1 MAKGFNLTAQLNIQG
16 PNNLKPVI
24 SKLKTALDS
33 VNGNINIKISGTSTK
48 TIKGLTTALQSLSKA
63 SIQTNANLLT
73 LNQTIGSLGS
83 GLASLGGASSGVA
96 GLGKVRSS
104 VSSTK
109 NAVVEATSALAD
121 FGKQSGL
128 ALKRF
133 AAFTAVSTA
142 AFSLGAAIKSG
153 FQEFVVFD
161 KEIVRLAQVT
171 GKSTKELGGITK
183 EITRLST
190 GLGVASADLL
200 QVTTTLAQAG
210 LTAGETKIA
219 LEALAKSALAPSFDS
234 LKETTEGS
242 IAAMRQFGIQA
253 GELEAALGSVNAVAA
268 AFAVES
274 SDIITA
280 IQRTGGVFASSSKG
294 VSQGT
299 DALNEFIAVFTSIRA
314 TTRESAETIATG
326 LRTIFTRIQRGDTI
340 EALKEYGIVL
350 TDLKGKFVGPYE
362 ATRRLSEGL
371 KSLDPRDLKFS
382 KIVEELGG
390 FRQIGK
396 VIPLIKEF
404 ASAEAALEVAY
415 KGQSSLAKD
424 AAIAQQSL
432 AVQFTKTRESFVAL
446 IRDIGDSASFK
457 VFITL
462 GLGLANA
469 FITLAGALKPLLP
482 MLLTLATIK
491 IGSSIGEY
499 SKSFMSGFSGKPKGK
514 SGGGVIGFARGG
526 FVPGTG
532 SGDTIPAMLEP
543 GEFVIRKKAVDT
555 LGASNLHKMNKSSGG
570 NIKVGGYSG
579 GGRIQKFAKGKMVA
593 GGDEVFVGSEEVL
606 DGDTFEAKAFTR
618 KGYRLKYV
626 DAVESGTKYGSAA
639 KTILKNQTNL
649 IGDITSSKKGAF
661 GRGVFQNDQVAKS
674 LVASGYGVPDVRYAT
689 KNSTQLFQPALAAAQ
704 KDKRGI
710 WSAGN
715 ENHPKRILYEAEH
728 SQTKAKEIAT
738 GRNLDLQ
745 KVTKTRYKRFAGGG
759 LLRGGFQ
766 YKGSS
771 RDSVANYQTASHKL
785 NSSLLKGNHD
795 PNDPLIKDLDGA
807 PKQIP
812 PKSLYTGFG
821 EGRFGSMSQQLKSQL
836 LSTEDISKVSG
847 KNFAL
852 PGFLSTSTSVNQA
865 KKFGN
870 TGMLN
875 ISTKGQATAIDV
887 EGTISPKDSKMRS
900 LAADTNGLGSEREFI
915 LPRNAQMRLLSGSR
929 SGSNQFLNL
938 NVQELARGGRIQKF
952 MAGGIAERKVGY
964 LDTDVLRDP
973 ANQEVVGPA
982 MQGVNLTDVAAYKAY
997 LSKLAASSRKEGS
1010 LAKLRTIAGLPGAG
1024 KSSLMLGGSQSEV
1037 SDNAKLRRTTR
1048 FPILRPED
1056 IKLASEVIDTTS
1068 TVTPEKLDEYLKA
1081 SDKIYMLS
1089 TSTKEEQKEL
1099 KRRRGLRDTTGVN
1112 LFGRKP
1118 GSTSGAET
1126 DSGSLEAML
1135 GSDIDASKLRTLG
1148 ISSDYKLKR
1157 KKNIEVEK
1165 KKIALLHGS
1174 LSPSTVGHESL
1185 RTAATAMGMPIED
1198 FLVLISSDE
1207 GITSSDSHSLRT
1219 AVFDQDFRVL
1229 AAQAAFKGSMVSK
1242 QTNRGFT
1249 LPDVMEISP
1258 GASGQRRF
1266 VRPTKDSLGMMV
1278 AGEGKNIKKYTDKD
1292 YKPVQIPRTG
1302 GVSGTGAREAIL
1314 DGNLAEMQ
1322 KILSPDVFSLVSKH
1336 LPQLQNRSSILPR
1349 IVEHAKKRQAYS
1361 LADITKELD
1370 SLPQRIDSKKVAKDP
1385 EYAAMAAQVKDLR
1398 NRRDKINTRAS
1409 FEPFS
1414 ILRSLA
1420 KRYPET
1426 YGLQGDTTLSQA
1438 VRESVRGQGIVAA
1451 KTMPINPG
1459 GAEGAKPKTGLPA
1472 TAAQISNMLQ
1482 GSNMP
1487 EDSNLGEFSGV
1498 DITDDMVRRTWRAGY
1513 DKSMSSDKAASYG
1526 AVRDYFLQQFKAN
1539 KEMQAA
1545 KLAKRIR
1552 KSTKVGLVGLLPF
1565 DHSEDRPP
1573 IDIKGTD
1580 VTMYERGLDSQFAP
1594 QVEAMQAYQAAGV
1607 NKFAADIQMQAST
1620 GGLSSGQKMVYD
1632 FDQTLVTGADLFDS
1646 KGNIDIL
1653 GYSDLD
1659 RVGAAL
1665 KKGELTLLG
1674 LNLKQ
1679 KLDTYP
1685 ELLDNLRIST
1695 ARPPTN
1701 KDLIA
1706 KRLAELGLNIPADKI
1721 TGMNGADKSKNLAD
1735 NETIVDDNIK
1745 TIERVRKAGK
1755 SGIEYAPIKSGLSD
1769 QQSMATGQA
1778 NIEGAVIEQAMALFG
1793 APIIDGARAT
1803 RAIDYPN
1810 GLGPAA
1816 SYFPGIGR
1824 DWPTEVK
1831 RTIDSDSRSQAID
1844 EFTRYLFPEQVPV
1857 GKNLGGSIQKFAM
1870 GGASSDTV
1878 PAMLTPGEF
1887 VINKK
1892 AARSIG
1898 YGKLNKMNHADSVE
1912 GFASGGPVGGIQYF
1926 ADAGQV
1932 ATAAIGTLPTAKQTY
1947 VNTVM
1952 GDGNKK
1958 LFEDQAQAL
1967 LDMGNSAEEAGK
1979 KLLELAFST
1988 KEQKVLSN
1996 KAKKSWEDV
2005 GIKEDPELPAARQKN
2020 INIVAMAAASS
2031 ILTSKLQALSA
2042 TFAKSNS
2049 SIATGLG
2056 GLVSA
2061 LEAGSSS
2068 MLSISVAK
2076 QVAIQN
2082 NPEIAKALKDP
2093 KSQASKALK
2102 YGTAAAVGV
2111 SAIGAAG
2118 SAIANK
2124 ALDTALAK
2132 NTQSISAFDK
2142 SLQDLKDA
2150 TDAEAKSEARK
2161 KVQESFFALS
2171 KQIDSTKDTIASAKG
2186 AKALADDLGVVSTGA
2201 IQLVSTI
2208 AGLATIFPAFGAKIA
2223 AMGALA
2229 MGAFLPVTIAV
2240 GIVGLAFAG
2249 VYVYLNYFKKRV
2261 GDVNP
2266 ELAALA
2272 KAASAAAAANNALSL
2287 SSSAYHSQ
2295 QLAAARI
2302 IKDTAKG
2309 KQTPEEMRA
2318 TFNRVSLK
2326 SLPDEVQQMPGLNQ
2340 AYKTF
2345 DVNPVNVQLTSMI
2358 ISQIQKLKPNLDL
2371 AHKSF
2376 EDAIGLV
2383 SEEVGQQAVKT
2394 AKQVFMESE
2403 YQSIIKTTPSQTID
2417 NVAGLGYFGK
2427 NLPAPE
2433 DFKAQKLQADVRAAT
2448 KDMRTGFFRQLTPEG
2463 RTTAQEM
2470 IVQSQAN
2477 NDSYNQ
2483 VNGDLLKSGTKA
2495 VEMGIMSLANTLKL
2509 FSSAINKTTED
2520 LASSIST
2527 LNEQTAMYFGEGK
2540 IEGQKYA
2547 KEISA
2552 LSNPSAATPDEIKG
2566 AYKAVRQNF
2575 SNGDTNAGTMNS
2587 EPSRSQKIV
2596 DKMQSNTLAQSSAA
2610 QQLPAIIEAIN
2621 KTYGD
2626 SGDRATAMGIV
2637 AERMGENVAAASG
2650 LNQNSPELRGFIESL
2665 KSSLITNTSDT
2676 MSADKLL
2683 EFSKDYEKSI
2693 QAFANVTEEAKKAL
2707 DSLAK
2712 ANQLIADQQ
2721 NNIVSKSLKN
2731 MELGFTQFSIGN
2743 QFAIDKMRLFGE
2755 SVSLDTLN
2763 APVDNQLKTLTGG
2776 VPINP
2781 VDISKAFIAKSTAA
2795 QKETDPTKQTA
2806 LKVEADKLRQ
2816 ALDLLATSTDAAQ
2829 NAMGKA
2835 AERQEALNTK
2845 RNLLES
2851 MLTGGAAKRSE
2862 MREFNNALARLNN
2875 GDRGRLQ
2882 TDIPLILKNIGQLGN
2897 EEQTAIRGRIS
2908 DIPGFEGVAKY
2919 FNPQKDAEIQQSLAK
2934 AGEAIA
2940 TRTSALAVT
2949 MAMNETG
2956 IKELTSSLKIL
2967 AEAVKL
2973 DHKSRLDQIE
2983 ANKAKLLS
2991 QMTPTANPKT
3001 KFADT
3006 NIDYSQMA
3014 TEANALLTKS
3024 YEEKRS
3030 KEGLLS
3036 YDKNGVSNLLSNNP
3050 VGALDQS
3057 DYDTHM
3063 ATALPKTLEEFDA
3076 WLKTWTAA
3084 DKIDERSPVTIRSPS
3099 NFGFG
3104 GILNFSQ
3111 TPYDAPESSL
3121 TKSSPNQSL
3130 QNALVAQEATISQNV
3145 KKMTDVISAFSPLL
3159 NPSQNTGLSMGANRN
3174 IPVDSDF
3181 GVKSN
3186 TLTNPTASLEKSIP
3200 ALTQVI
3206 QGKTRTETRE
3216 GGIVTKRDGQPV
3228 TLTEEQQRHVDAVRE
3243 LRETLMNDN
3252 PRPQVPT
3259 PTNPPPATPINAPQ
3273 PTESASNT
3281 KFFAP
3286 IVTALGTLAGAMK
3299 TLQETMAPTTTDT
3312 TSPTPNSPLNGVG
3325 VFQKSVDSFASAV
3338 KALEQVKIETVA
3350 KVNVINEV
3358 FVSGDTTLSQAVID
3372 KIGEAYAMNTQEK
3385 IDKNNNKL
3393 MTFGNIG

>member
-48 TIKGLTTALQSLSKA
+48 TINGLTTALQSLSKA

-83 GLASLGGASSGVA
+83 GLASLGGASSGIA
-96 GLGKVRSS
+96 GLGKVTSS

-109 NAVVEATSALAD
+109 KAVVEATSALAD

-499 SKSFMSGFSGKPKGK
+499 SRNFMSGFSGKPKGK

-526 FVPGTG
+526 FVPGSG

-555 LGASNLHKMNKSSGG
+555 LGASNLHRMNKSSGG
-570 NIKVGGYSG
+570 NIRVGGYSG
-579 GGRIQKFAKGKMVA
+579 GGAVQK
-593 GGDEVFVGSEEVL
+593 
-606 DGDTFEAKAFTR
+606 
-618 KGYRLKYV
+618 
-626 DAVESGTKYGSAA
+626 
-639 KTILKNQTNL
+639 
-649 IGDITSSKKGAF
+649 
-661 GRGVFQNDQVAKS
+661 
-674 LVASGYGVPDVRYAT
+674 
-689 KNSTQLFQPALAAAQ
+689 
-704 KDKRGI
+704 
-710 WSAGN
+710 
-715 ENHPKRILYEAEH
+715 
-728 SQTKAKEIAT
+728 
-738 GRNLDLQ
+738 
-745 KVTKTRYKRFAGGG
+745 FAGGG
-759 LLRGGFQ
+759 IASFGGNTAKSTVLTDGSNLLGLAQDTFRYPIFEQ
-766 YKGSS
+766 RTIDIV
-771 RDSVANYQTASHKL
+771 RDKTTGKFTAEGKSLLSPSVDKLLKNNAASAKIWEQIVANVTGSKLANSSNANYPIDSLSGNKLYDAKFKLFGTDKPEDANQKVLNYYLDEQLATKGYNTSGGKNQIDLKGQMLGKHKL
-785 NSSLLKGNHD
+785 TTGRDDIQEPYDFSFVYPHFTDMTTQQRSIQAGINKRKTQKTSLDAVK
-795 PNDPLIKDLDGA
+795 K
-807 PKQIP
+807 
-812 PKSLYTGFG
+812 
-821 EGRFGSMSQQLKSQL
+821 
-836 LSTEDISKVSG
+836 SG
-847 KNFAL
+847 KLTDDQRTLEQHVDRAIAATHDASGEQQPYWTGGKEILNEIIRYQ
-852 PGFLSTSTSVNQA
+852 P
-865 KKFGN
+865 KK
-870 TGMLN
+870 
-875 ISTKGQATAIDV
+875 QPVRA
-887 EGTISPKDSKMRS
+887 S
-900 LAADTNGLGSEREFI
+900 L
-915 LPRNAQMRLLSGSR
+915 
-929 SGSNQFLNL
+929 
-938 NVQELARGGRIQKF
+938 GGVIQKF
-952 MAGGIAERKVGY
+952 MAGGIVERKVGY

-982 MQGVNLTDVAAYKAY
+982 MQGLNLTDVAAYKAY

-1089 TSTKEEQKEL
+1089 TSTKEEQTEL

-1148 ISSDYKLKR
+1148 ISSDYKLRR
-1157 KKNIEVEK
+1157 KENIEVEK

-1207 GITSSDSHSLRT
+1207 GITSADSHSLRT

-1249 LPDVMEISP
+1249 LPDVMEISQ

-1278 AGEGKNIKKYTDKD
+1278 AGENKNIKKYTDKD

-1302 GVSGTGAREAIL
+1302 GVSGTMARESIL
-1314 DGNLAEMQ
+1314 DGNLEEMK

-1336 LPQLQNRSSILPR
+1336 LPQLKNRSSILPR
-1349 IVEHAKKRQAYS
+1349 IVEHAQKRQAYS

-1385 EYAAMAAQVKDLR
+1385 EYAAMAAQVKELR
-1398 NRRDKINTRAS
+1398 NRRDKINSRAS

-1414 ILRSLA
+1414 ILRHLA

-1487 EDSNLGEFSGV
+1487 EDSSLGEFSGV

-1526 AVRDYFLQQFKAN
+1526 AVRDYFLQQFNTN

-1898 YGKLNKMNHADSVE
+1898 YGKLNKMNHADSVQ
-1912 GFASGGPVGGIQYF
+1912 GFASGGPVGGVQYF
-1926 ADAGQV
+1926 KDGTSVLSAAATVYESSFPADFKKNEETLKKHAEDLNSYVEKFFDAFSELPDV
-1932 ATAAIGTLPTAKQTY
+1932 ALELGLRLDELKAQDDKTAAMTQKRDASFVGSGVTRGQPEKPT
-1947 VNTVM
+1947 
-1952 GDGNKK
+1952 
-1958 LFEDQAQAL
+1958 
-1967 LDMGNSAEEAGK
+1967 
-1979 KLLELAFST
+1979 
-1988 KEQKVLSN
+1988 
-1996 KAKKSWEDV
+1996 KAIEFNV
-2005 GIKEDPELPAARQKN
+2005 I
-2020 INIVAMAAASS
+2020 AAAAATS
-2031 ILTSKLQALSA
+2031 ILTSKLQELSA

-2061 LEAGSSS
+2061 LEAGSSA

-2076 QVAIQN
+2076 EVAMQN
-2082 NPEIAKALKDP
+2082 NPELAKALEDP
-2093 KSQASKALK
+2093 KSKASKALSF
-2102 YGTAAAVGV
+2102 GTAAVVGV
-2111 SAIGAAG
+2111 SAVGAG
-2118 SAIANK
+2118 VSAVANK
-2124 ALDTALAK
+2124 VLDTALAK
-2132 NTQSISAFDK
+2132 NTKSLSDFDK
-2142 SLQDLKDA
+2142 SVQDLKDA
-2150 TDAEAKSEARK
+2150 TDADAKSEARK

-2171 KQIDSTKDTIASAKG
+2171 KQINSSKDTIANAKSV
-2186 AKALADDLGVVSTGA
+2186 KSLADGAVTAGTALVTTATTLSMLLPLFQQLGKLIPALGVMGTA
-2201 IQLVSTI
+2201 IFTLVAGITAPVWGTI
-2208 AGLATIFPAFGAKIA
+2208 AAVVVGVGVALGALGYAFGFFEKS
-2223 AMGALA
+2223 
-2229 MGAFLPVTIAV
+2229 VV
-2240 GIVGLAFAG
+2240 QVS
-2249 VYVYLNYFKKRV
+2249 
-2261 GDVNP
+2261 P
-2266 ELAALA
+2266 ELTALA

-2287 SSSAYHSQ
+2287 SSSEYSSQ

-2302 IKDTAKG
+2302 IKATAKNKG
-2309 KQTPEEMRA
+2309 QSDESMRA
-2318 TFNRVSLK
+2318 TFAQVG
-2326 SLPDEVQQMPGLNQ
+2326 LPTALQGNAQPNLANIYREEASGGFNI
-2340 AYKTF
+2340 
-2345 DVNPVNVQLTSMI
+2345 NPVNVALIEFITDAIKSMN
-2358 ISQIQKLKPNLDL
+2358 PNLNL
-2371 AHKSF
+2371 AEKSL
-2376 EDAIGLV
+2376 EDAIGMA
-2383 SEEVGQQAVKT
+2383 GKT
-2394 AKQVFMESE
+2394 AKDAVKKGKDAYIESAYSKILDLDPSKSMDE
-2403 YQSIIKTTPSQTID
+2403 LIGARTFGGNTRQSTPE
-2417 NVAGLGYFGK
+2417 NVVLQNKLLALQRQPGMGRGFTGRNLGYGQFTEEGK
-2427 NLPAPE
+2427 IEAR
-2433 DFKAQKLQADVRAAT
+2433 K
-2448 KDMRTGFFRQLTPEG
+2448 
-2463 RTTAQEM
+2463 M
-2470 IVQSQAN
+2470 IVESASK
-2477 NDSYNQ
+2477 NDNFTQ
-2483 VNGDLLKSGTKA
+2483 VNGDLVKSGVKA
-2495 VEMGIMSLANTLKL
+2495 VDVGLINLANTLKL
-2509 FSSAINKTTED
+2509 FSSAIKKTTDD
-2520 LASSIST
+2520 LASNIS
-2527 LNEQTAMYFGEGK
+2527 LVNEQTAMYFGEGK
-2540 IEGQKYA
+2540 IEAQKYN
-2547 KEISA
+2547 KEISV
-2552 LSNPSAATPDEIKG
+2552 LSNPSAATPDEIRG
-2566 AYKAVRQNF
+2566 AYKGLRQTF
-2575 SNGDTNAGTMNS
+2575 SD
-2587 EPSRSQKIV
+2587 QKVGSPAALGVI
-2596 DKMQSNTLAQSSAA
+2596 DRMESNTLALSSAE
-2610 QQLPAIIEAIN
+2610 QQLPAIIKAIN
-2621 KTYGD
+2621 KDYGIGR
-2626 SGDRATAMGIV
+2626 GDAMQRIADEMTATVATAGNLSPSSPQMR
-2637 AERMGENVAAASG
+2637 EYNDSLSRS
-2650 LNQNSPELRGFIESL
+2650 LND
-2665 KSSLITNTSDT
+2665 TNDT
-2676 MSADKLL
+2676 MSAESLKAFTKAYGDGIDSLT
-2683 EFSKDYEKSI
+2683 KS
-2693 QAFANVTEEAKKAL
+2693 TEEAKAAYE
-2707 DSLAK
+2707 SVAK
-2712 ANQLIADQQ
+2712 SNQLIADQQ
-2721 NNIVSKSLKN
+2721 NSIVSKSLKN
-2731 MELGFTQFSIGN
+2731 MELGFTKFNVGN
-2743 QFAIDKMRLFGE
+2743 QFAIEKMRLFGD
-2755 SVSLDTLN
+2755 SIPLDMLN

-2776 VPINP
+2776 M
-2781 VDISKAFIAKSTAA
+2781 
-2795 QKETDPTKQTA
+2795 TDPTSIAATYAQKSAEAAVEENPDKKIALQT
-2806 LKVEADKLRQ
+2806 EAERFKQ
-2816 ALDLLATSTDAAQ
+2816 ALDLLVTNTDRAQ

-2835 AERQEALNTK
+2835 AERLNELKTK

-2851 MLTGGAAKRSE
+2851 ILTGGAAKRNE
-2862 MREFNNALARLNN
+2862 MREFNNALVRLNS
-2875 GDRGRLQ
+2875 GDKSRLP
-2882 TDIPLILKNIGQLGN
+2882 TDYLTIMKNIGMLGEKQQEN
-2897 EEQTAIRGRIS
+2897 IRARFAEMSEFS
-2908 DIPGFEGVAKY
+2908 DPAVRGAL
-2919 FNPQKDAEIQQSLAK
+2919 NPKTDASLQESLAQAAK
-2934 AGEAIA
+2934 DVAVQTEAIA
-2940 TRTSALAVT
+2940 LKIAL
-2949 MAMNETG
+2949 NDTG
-2956 IKELTSSLKIL
+2956 IKTLTDSIVALTKAVDAENARKL
-2967 AEAVKL
+2967 A
-2973 DHKSRLDQIE
+2973 QIE
-2983 ANKAKLLS
+2983 GKTAETLSKITSPRTTTPQDQSSMKQDPVSLIGDSGGLIKKFGADIESEYSRWWNNLGKEDMGNLQISRKMLSEKAFQKPEDGGAGLTAYDPTTEKGFAYLNL
-2991 QMTPTANPKT
+2991 QIQTLQAAITANNSEVGPISSMGPLMTKT
-3001 KFADT
+3001 LEGL
-3006 NIDYSQMA
+3006 IDRLAAA
-3014 TEANALLTKS
+3014 TEARARGISDGKS
-3024 YEEKRS
+3024 KISTVPPAPQTVQPVDPNY
-3030 KEGLLS
+3030 
-3036 YDKNGVSNLLSNNP
+3036 GVRTN
-3050 VGALDQS
+3050 
-3057 DYDTHM
+3057 
-3063 ATALPKTLEEFDA
+3063 
-3076 WLKTWTAA
+3076 
-3084 DKIDERSPVTIRSPS
+3084 
-3099 NFGFG
+3099 
-3104 GILNFSQ
+3104 
-3111 TPYDAPESSL
+3111 SL
-3121 TKSSPNQSL
+3121 TPPLNQ
-3130 QNALVAQEATISQNV
+3130 A
-3145 KKMTDVISAFSPLL
+3145 
-3159 NPSQNTGLSMGANRN
+3159 
-3174 IPVDSDF
+3174 
-3181 GVKSN
+3181 
-3186 TLTNPTASLEKSIP
+3186 P
-3200 ALTQVI
+3200 A
-3206 QGKTRTETRE
+3206 
-3216 GGIVTKRDGQPV
+3216 
-3228 TLTEEQQRHVDAVRE
+3228 
-3243 LRETLMNDN
+3243 
-3252 PRPQVPT
+3252 
-3259 PTNPPPATPINAPQ
+3259 PTNPQPALPTQTAPS
-3273 PTESASNT
+3273 TDTTSNT
-3281 KFFAP
+3281 KLFAP
-3286 IVTALGTLAGAMK
+3286 FVTAVATLTGAMK
-3299 TLQETMAPTTTDT
+3299 TFQAAIAPTTTDT

-3325 VFQKSVDSFASAV
+3325 IFKDSVASFASAIQ
-3338 KALEQVKIETVA
+3338 ALEQVKIETVA

-3358 FVSGDTTLSQAVID
+3358 FVSGETTLSQAVID

-3393 MTFGNIG
+3393 MTFGNNMS

>member
-63 SIQTNANLLT
+63 SIQTNANLVT
-73 LNQTIGSLGS
+73 LSQTIGSLGS

-432 AVQFTKTRESFVAL
+432 AVQFLKTRESFVAL

-499 SKSFMSGFSGKPKGK
+499 SRSFMSGFAGKPKGK

-555 LGASNLHKMNKSSGG
+555 LGASNLHRMNKSGGG
-570 NIKVGGYSG
+570 NIKVGGYAG
-579 GGRIQKFAKGKMVA
+579 GGAVQKFDTGGPIALGKLPSQAHVSKGYDYDKIVPADNIKANLNKTQFDFDETKEFPINWKKLAQNIDKKYQANTNTDKTRGLFESQGEAFEESVAEFLGLVPQSVLTSSSQNNRFYPIDIISQNKLGEIKFSQEIFDDAYYMSKLTRHLIKQNELSTKSFTNKVDVNPPVNVGSLDIYEMAEGAKKEFSRWYSTKDKTRSTKDYPDGKFPYELFA
-593 GGDEVFVGSEEVL
+593 GGRVQ
-606 DGDTFEAKAFTR
+606 K
-618 KGYRLKYV
+618 
-626 DAVESGTKYGSAA
+626 
-639 KTILKNQTNL
+639 
-649 IGDITSSKKGAF
+649 F
-661 GRGVFQNDQVAKS
+661 G
-674 LVASGYGVPDVRYAT
+674 P
-689 KNSTQLFQPALAAAQ
+689 
-704 KDKRGI
+704 
-710 WSAGN
+710 
-715 ENHPKRILYEAEH
+715 
-728 SQTKAKEIAT
+728 
-738 GRNLDLQ
+738 
-745 KVTKTRYKRFAGGG
+745 GG

-847 KNFAL
+847 QNFAL

-997 LSKLAASSRKEGS
+997 LSKLAATSRKEGS

-1024 KSSLMLGGSQSEV
+1024 KSSLMLGGSQSQV

-1157 KKNIEVEK
+1157 KENIEVEK

-1314 DGNLAEMQ
+1314 DGNLEEMK

-1349 IVEHAKKRQAYS
+1349 IVEHAQKRQAYS

-1679 KLDTYP
+1679 KLDAYP

-1898 YGKLNKMNHADSVE
+1898 YGKLNKMNHADSVQ
-1912 GFASGGPVGGIQYF
+1912 GFANGGPVGGIQYF

-1932 ATAAIGTLPTAKQTY
+1932 ATAAISTLPFMLGSI
-1947 VNTVM
+1947 VNKVM
-1952 GDGNKK
+1952 EDDDDNKK
-1958 LFEDQAQAL
+1958 LFENQAQIF
-1967 LDMGNSAEEAGK
+1967 LDMGHSAEEAGK

-1988 KEQKVLSN
+1988 KEQKDISD
-1996 KAKKSWEDV
+1996 KAKASWAAV
-2005 GIKEDPELPAARQKN
+2005 GIKEDPELPIARQKN
-2020 INIVAMAAASS
+2020 INIVAMAAAST
-2031 ILTSKLQALSA
+2031 ILTSKLQDLSA

-2049 SIATGLG
+2049 GIATGLG

-2061 LEAGSSS
+2061 LEAGSSA
-2068 MLSISVAK
+2068 MLSVSVAK

-2082 NPEIAKALKDP
+2082 NPEIAKAFKDP
-2093 KSQASKALK
+2093 KSQASKALSV
-2102 YGTAAAVGV
+2102 GTAAAVGLSAVGAGV
-2111 SAIGAAG
+2111 SAV
-2118 SAIANK
+2118 ANRL
-2124 ALDTALAK
+2124 LDAELAK
-2132 NTQSISAFDK
+2132 NTKSLSEFDK

-2150 TDAEAKSEARK
+2150 TDADAKSEARK
-2161 KVQESFFALS
+2161 RVQESFLALS
-2171 KQIDSTKDTIASAKG
+2171 KQIDSSKDTMAGSKTVKVVADTAVGVGSGLITFASTFASLLPLFTS
-2186 AKALADDLGVVSTGA
+2186 LASNFPAVNAAILSLTAGITGVVTFLGTITLGPFILGVVAVAAVLGP
-2201 IQLVSTI
+2201 
-2208 AGLATIFPAFGAKIA
+2208 LAY
-2223 AMGALA
+2223 AL
-2229 MGAFLPVTIAV
+2229 GFFETNVNIVT
-2240 GIVGLAFAG
+2240 
-2249 VYVYLNYFKKRV
+2249 
-2261 GDVNP
+2261 P
-2266 ELAALA
+2266 ELTALA
-2272 KAASAAAAANNALSL
+2272 KAANAAAAASNALSL
-2287 SSSAYHSQ
+2287 SSKSYISQ
-2295 QLAAARI
+2295 QLAAASI
-2302 IKDTAKG
+2302 IKETAKKN
-2309 KQTPEEMRA
+2309 KQTPDEMRA

-2326 SLPDEVQQMPGLNQ
+2326 SLPEDVQKMSGLDEV
-2340 AYKTF
+2340 YKTF
-2345 DVNPVNVQLTSMI
+2345 DINPVNIALAETI
-2358 ISQIQKLKPNLDL
+2358 IAQIHRINPKIDTVDKSLAEVMSQVTLD
-2371 AHKSF
+2371 
-2376 EDAIGLV
+2376 
-2383 SEEVGQQAVKT
+2383 VGKKNVEI
-2394 AKQVFMESE
+2394 AKQDFIDRAYSE
-2403 YQSIIKTTPSQTID
+2403 LVTRDSSKDVDKVSGFTLTGRSAP
-2417 NVAGLGYFGK
+2417 
-2427 NLPAPE
+2427 PADPRQR
-2433 DFKAQKLQADVRAAT
+2433 ALQAKVLAGTNQFGGGEAGDRNYF
-2448 KDMRTGFFRQLTPEG
+2448 TGRF
-2463 RTTAQEM
+2463 TAQGTQKAKGI
-2470 IVQSQAN
+2470 IVADDAAN
-2477 NDSYNQ
+2477 ENFAKINA
-2483 VNGDLLKSGTKA
+2483 DLLKSQIKA
-2495 VEMGIMSLANTLKL
+2495 VEMGITSLANTLKL
-2509 FSSAINKTTED
+2509 FSSSITKTTED
-2520 LASSIST
+2520 LASSIS
-2527 LNEQTAMYFGEGK
+2527 LVNEQTAMYFGEGK
-2540 IEGQKYA
+2540 IEGQKYN

-2552 LSNPSAATPDEIKG
+2552 LSNPSAATSKEIKG
-2566 AYKAVRQNF
+2566 AYTVFKKNF
-2575 SNGDTNAGTMNS
+2575 SDQS
-2587 EPSRSQKIV
+2587 PESQKLV
-2596 DKMQSNTLAQSSAA
+2596 DKMQSNTLAQSTAE
-2610 QQLPAIIEAIN
+2610 QQLPAIVEAIN
-2621 KTYGD
+2621 KTYD
-2626 SGDRATAMGIV
+2626 TPELRNDAMD
-2637 AERMGENVAAASG
+2637 NVANMLSKQVASASG
-2650 LNQNSPELRGFIESL
+2650 LDENDPQIVAYKTSLATSLR
-2665 KSSLITNTSDT
+2665 TTSDT
-2676 MSADKLL
+2676 AITPEKLGEITAD
-2683 EFSKDYEKSI
+2683 YQKSI

-2707 DSLAK
+2707 ESLAR

-2721 NNIVSKSLKN
+2721 NTIVSQSLKN
-2731 MELGFTQFSIGN
+2731 MELGFTQFSISN

-2763 APVDNQLKTLTGG
+2763 APVDNKLKTLTGG
-2776 VPINP
+2776 M
-2781 VDISKAFIAKSTAA
+2781 
-2795 QKETDPTKQTA
+2795 TDPVAIGAAYEQKSREAQAAPAGTKEQTSLQTEA
-2806 LKVEADKLRQ
+2806 NKLKQ

-2862 MREFNNALARLNN
+2862 MREFNNALVRLNK

-2882 TDIPLILKNIGQLGN
+2882 TDIPLILKNIGQLGTR
-2897 EEQTAIRGRIS
+2897 EQTAIRGEIS
-2908 DIPGFEGVAKY
+2908 QIPGFEDVANVW
-2919 FNPQKDAEIQQSLAK
+2919 NPQKDAEIQQSLAT
-2934 AGEAIA
+2934 AGNAVA
-2940 TRTSALAVT
+2940 TQVSALAVT
-2949 MAMNETG
+2949 MALNDTG
-2956 IKELTSSLKIL
+2956 IKGLISSLDLLKASVDL
-2967 AEAVKL
+2967 AFPKSISDIQTKTASTTADINKR
-2973 DHKSRLDQIE
+2973 SRLQIME
-2983 ANKAKLLS
+2983 DRLKKFPLPSTEVLEKRRK
-2991 QMTPTANPKT
+2991 QTPTTEEQKT
-3001 KFADT
+3001 KFAGL
-3006 NIDYSQMA
+3006 QA
-3014 TEANALLTKS
+3014 KLAEQTKS
-3024 YEEKRS
+3024 LRAEGYSIINWREVESYLERTDPPETVGELERRVSNMKYDQPEPFRGILPFFQPQTKPLIDSDFSNVTKLEKPIAALTQAFQDNTTTYAETAKMMRDTS
-3030 KEGLLS
+3030 PFLTPNNVGVTPNAPTSPWPAPLNQTPPPTTS
-3036 YDKNGVSNLLSNNP
+3036 QPTTPTQTAPSTDGVSN
-3050 VGALDQS
+3050 
-3057 DYDTHM
+3057 
-3063 ATALPKTLEEFDA
+3063 
-3076 WLKTWTAA
+3076 
-3084 DKIDERSPVTIRSPS
+3084 
-3099 NFGFG
+3099 
-3104 GILNFSQ
+3104 
-3111 TPYDAPESSL
+3111 
-3121 TKSSPNQSL
+3121 TKL
-3130 QNALVAQEATISQNV
+3130 
-3145 KKMTDVISAFSPLL
+3145 
-3159 NPSQNTGLSMGANRN
+3159 
-3174 IPVDSDF
+3174 
-3181 GVKSN
+3181 
-3186 TLTNPTASLEKSIP
+3186 
-3200 ALTQVI
+3200 
-3206 QGKTRTETRE
+3206 
-3216 GGIVTKRDGQPV
+3216 
-3228 TLTEEQQRHVDAVRE
+3228 
-3243 LRETLMNDN
+3243 
-3252 PRPQVPT
+3252 
-3259 PTNPPPATPINAPQ
+3259 
-3273 PTESASNT
+3273 
-3281 KFFAP
+3281 FAP
-3286 IVTALGTLAGAMK
+3286 IEKVLGTLAGAMK
-3299 TLQETMAPTTTDT
+3299 ALQETMAPTTTDT

-3325 VFQKSVDSFASAV
+3325 VFKDSVASFVSAIQ
-3338 KALEQVKIETVA
+3338 ALEQVKIKTES
-3350 KVNVINEV
+3350 KIN
-3358 FVSGDTTLSQAVID
+3358 LSQELFITAQTDIPQTTID
-3372 KIGEAYAMNTQEK
+3372 KIAEAWEINTKELLA
-3385 IDKNNNKL
+3385 KNTRNL
-3393 MTFGNIG
+3393 ETFG